1 MKYTTGK
8 VLCLMGISFVL
19 GMKYAIKNNN
29 QTNVITVDYKEVR

>member
-1 MKYTTGK
+1 MKHSTGK

-19 GMKYAIKNNN
+19 GMKYAMKHTN